1 MPFFLWNTKKRD
13 FEELHSVKVWTPLT
27 FIVWPNYF
35 QNVSFVFYKTN
46 KSYRFGKTQVSFLG
60 ELSIEIL
67 FLSCSKLSLHI
78 ELRLIY
84 GLPKR
89 SECERYVG
97 QFPYRGRAIL
107 IGAQVN
113 GQLLGNSVIVSKE
126 VKWVNEWL
134 YTEKNTGVN
143 VGFNIP
149 IV

>member
-1 MPFFLWNTKKRD
+1 
-13 FEELHSVKVWTPLT
+13 
-27 FIVWPNYF
+27 
-35 QNVSFVFYKTN
+35 
-46 KSYRFGKTQVSFLG
+46 
-60 ELSIEIL
+60 
-67 FLSCSKLSLHI
+67 LSCSKLSLHI

-84 GLPKR
+84 GLPKG
-89 SECERYVG
+89 SDCERYVG
-97 QFPYRGRAIL
+97 QFAYRGRAIL

-143 VGFNIP
+143 VEFSIP